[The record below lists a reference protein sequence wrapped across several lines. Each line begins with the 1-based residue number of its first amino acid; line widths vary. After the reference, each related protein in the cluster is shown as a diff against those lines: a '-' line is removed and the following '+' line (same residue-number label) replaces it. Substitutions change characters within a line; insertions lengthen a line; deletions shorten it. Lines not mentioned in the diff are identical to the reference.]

1 MTKPSDSGAG
11 RAEPRRKRHHY
22 LPESYLKAWSDE
34 NGQVAVRRR
43 DRNATFCTGTHNVA
57 VEADLYALP
66 TDAGLDDELEVALS
80 KIEAPLR
87 GHLADLREG
96 RTPGRGTAVRAEISR
111 LLALQLVRTPE
122 HLDSV
127 MFPLAAAEFAGER
140 PISRDGMRRFLTDR
154 YLGEAPAEP
163 ELQGAL
169 DFANYVLSQGELTKR
184 ETFSILFRI
193 ADEELTPRLTAMA
206 WAVEVSPRHAFVTTD
221 RPVAVWRRDPHNLK
235 RMGAGLESADE
246 VRFPL
251 GPHHLLVLRPRFP
264 EHRTV
269 VELDRVAAV
278 NRHLAAGCYEMVIG
292 RPSERADL
300 ERLKLRRVRPAMR
313 FNTGPLFETDASG
326 QLVPTG
332 REILHMYVPYGD
344 EVDRG

>member
-1 MTKPSDSGAG
+1 MTKPSDSGTG

-22 LPESYLKAWSDE
+22 LPESYLKAWADG

-43 DRNATFCTGTHNVA
+43 DQNVPFFTATHNVA

-66 TDAGLDDELEVALS
+66 TDAGLDDALEVALS

-96 RTPGRGTAVRAEISR
+96 AKARRGTAVRTEISR

-122 HLDSV
+122 HLDRFL
-127 MFPLAAAEFAGER
+127 FPLAAAEFTGER
-140 PISRDGMRRFLTDR
+140 PISRDGMRRFLTDE
-154 YLGEAPAEP
+154 YLGEPPAEP

-169 DFANYVLSQGELTKR
+169 DFANYVLSQGEPTKR
-184 ETFSILFRI
+184 EIFSILFRI
-193 ADEELTPRLTAMA
+193 ADEELTPRLGAMA
-206 WAVEVSPRHAFVTTD
+206 WAVEISPRHAFVTTD
-221 RPVAVWRRDPHNLK
+221 RPVAVWRRDPHSLK

-269 VELDRVAAV
+269 VEPDRVAGV
-278 NRHLAAGCYEMVIG
+278 NRHLAAACYEMVIG
-292 RPSERADL
+292 RPAERADL
-300 ERLKLRRVRPAMR
+300 ERFKLRRVRPAMR
-313 FNTGPLFETDASG
+313 FNTGPLFETDPSG
-326 QLVPTG
+326 GSVPTG
-332 REILHMYVPYGD
+332 REILHMYVPYDD
-344 EVDRG
+344 EVDTG